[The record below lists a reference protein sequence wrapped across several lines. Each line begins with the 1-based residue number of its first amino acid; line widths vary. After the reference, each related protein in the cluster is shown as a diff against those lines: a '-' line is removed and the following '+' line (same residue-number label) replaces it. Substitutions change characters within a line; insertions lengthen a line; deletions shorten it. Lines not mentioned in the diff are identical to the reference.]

1 MVSEVILGS
10 NLQHFSSHVLS
21 LFFRTARQLS
31 LGTAM
36 QATITICCV
45 GSLFLLL
52 KGCGSLARKEKKQCT
67 LHTQKE
73 DLKVLFRIRIM
84 RFVFVFFKL

>member
-52 KGCGSLARKEKKQCT
+52 KGCGSLARKGKKT
-67 LHTQKE
+67 MHFTHTKRGFEGFIQ
-73 DLKVLFRIRIM
+73 DQNYAFW
-84 RFVFVFFKL
+84 FCFF